1 MDNQMK
7 IKPYRIEAVIVG
19 ILFLVG
25 TGAGIISLALTQ
37 PLQTAA
43 EPFRAI
49 AAHKNQ
55 WITGTFLILVMGL
68 PLAMVPAV
76 LFPIL
81 RKRNEALAL
90 GAVVFRGVL
99 EAICYILLVINM
111 LLMLSVAGASVHAG
125 VVDAAGTL
133 LLSAGIWIQLVL
145 AIVFSIGSI
154 MINLLFYQMRIIP
167 RWLSLWGLIGS
178 LGYFLAHLI
187 SLFGDPPV
195 ALSLAS
201 SPGFLM
207 APLAVE
213 EIVFAVWMIAR
224 GFEPGARTAFAM

>member
-1 MDNQMK
+1 ME

-19 ILFLVG
+19 VLFLIG
-25 TGAGIISLALTQ
+25 TGAGIFSLVLTQ

-43 EPFRAI
+43 EPFRTI
-49 AAHKNQ
+49 AAQKSQ
-55 WITGTFLILVMGL
+55 WIAGTFLILVMGL

-81 RKRNEALAL
+81 KKGNETLAL

-99 EAICYILLVINM
+99 EAICYILLVIDM
-111 LLMLSVAGASVHAG
+111 LLILSVAKASANAGALGA
-125 VVDAAGTL
+125 L
-133 LLSAGIWIQLVL
+133 LISAGDWIQLIL

-154 MINLLFYQMRIIP
+154 MINVLLYQMRIIP
-167 RWLSLWGLIGS
+167 RWLSLWGLLGS
-178 LGYFLAHLI
+178 IGYFLAPII

-195 ALSLAS
+195 ALSLTS

-213 EIVFAVWMIAR
+213 EMVFAVWMIAR
-224 GFEPGARTAFAM
+224 GFEPGEKTTLAAG